1 VAKQLAWCRK
11 RKAAIVGATSNA
23 TSNGSDLD
31 RQRDSGSGSGSGSG
45 SEGPADQ
52 RAEPAWKRED
62 REDHRL
68 GGGAHRR

>member
-31 RQRDSGSGSGSGSG
+31 RQRDSGSGSGS
-45 SEGPADQ
+45 EDPADQ